1 MKKEFKF
8 DFDVTALS
16 NYTNETNENLLSQ
29 SLMSDPTSEYVSI
42 LPGIK
47 SAENINTLDSDMALQ
62 AGSAGFAAG
71 SSSTDFDAVTL
82 AVDKFK
88 INEVLDPYALEQK
101 WIQVAMQPGSI
112 QEGIP
117 FEQYIASEKADKI
130 SKIIAQVS
138 WQGSTS
144 GATGAGNLAYADG
157 FIKTLAGEATRVIP
171 SGATAGTA
179 FNASNIVATL
189 DAMIAALDVDVL
201 DRDDLVLWLSPAMY
215 RTLVSALKSLNNYW
229 IDPSVTVDGTF
240 MYPFSNVRVVRTY
253 GLASS
258 GSQSGYSVNSNDCV
272 VLGPS
277 RLMFWGTDLVSD
289 YSTFKLFYVDSS
301 DEVRFIFRAKLG
313 TAVVYPQYFVTN
325 F

>member
-71 SSSTDFDAVTL
+71 ASSTDFDAVTL

-138 WQGSTS
+138 WQGSSS
-144 GATGAGNLAYADG
+144 GATGAGNLAFADG
-157 FIKTLAGEATRVIP
+157 FIKTLSAEATRVIP

-189 DAMIAALDVDVL
+189 DAMIAALNVDVL
-201 DRDDLVLWLSPAMY
+201 DRDDLVLWMSPAMY

-258 GSQSGYSVNSNDCV
+258 GSQSGYAVNSNDCV